1 MSTKRGVIKKT
12 KLEEY
17 SRPRANGIIAI
28 NLKND
33 DELISVKTTSGED
46 EIIISSRMGQAV
58 RFNEEDVRSVGRNS
72 MGVRGI
78 NLNKDDY
85 VVSSEVIKNKDSQI
99 LTVTENGF
107 GKRTEI
113 EKYRLTSR
121 GGKGVTTLKI
131 TEKTG
136 SIVNAFQ
143 VDDDSDIIL
152 LSSIGKATR
161 LKASD
166 ISIIGRATQGV
177 RLMKVDDTIKVV
189 AVAKIQEK

>member
-1 MSTKRGVIKKT
+1 M
-12 KLEEY
+12 
-17 SRPRANGIIAI
+17 
-28 NLKND
+28 
-33 DELISVKTTSGED
+33 
-46 EIIISSRMGQAV
+46 
-58 RFNEEDVRSVGRNS
+58 
-72 MGVRGI
+72 
-78 NLNKDDY
+78 
-85 VVSSEVIKNKDSQI
+85 
-99 LTVTENGF
+99 
-107 GKRTEI
+107 
-113 EKYRLTSR
+113 
-121 GGKGVTTLKI
+121 KI